1 MIDHSPVRSRL
12 MLVVCF
18 FIASSSAWA
27 RVLAD
32 EIANIEFFETRIR
45 PVLVEHCYE
54 CHSNEAA
61 EVGGGLWLDSAEAMR
76 VGGDT
81 GPAIQPGYA
90 DDSVLISAL
99 RYDSSEMPPSGKLP
113 DRVIRDFEKWIA
125 TGATDPR
132 TNTPSAASSLKTPKI
147 DLEAG
152 RQFWAFRPL
161 RVSDHLAQPGDLKWI
176 DEMVQEKLQAAAI
189 VPNGRG
195 DADTLLRR
203 LSFDL
208 TGLPPSADSMVRW
221 RADPSDVNWEIIVD
235 KMLAS
240 TAFGEHWARHWMD
253 VARYA
258 DSNGSD
264 FNATFHDAWRYR
276 DYLISNIAGDTPVDQ
291 MIRQQIA
298 GDLMPAENDNVRR
311 QNLIATTFLMLG
323 TKMLSERDKTK
334 LTMDVVDE
342 QIDTVGRAFMGMTL
356 GCARCHDHKFDPVPM
371 RDYYA
376 LAGIFRSTMSLQG
389 ESQKYVSTWKPVP
402 LPTSQDHLDALQ
414 EHGEKLRQAKD
425 ALAKAEAK
433 IKKQETPVRQLAG
446 IVIDDESA
454 IRTGDW
460 VVSTYLKG
468 FIGSGYLHDD
478 NRNKDNASLQF
489 KTTLASERSKPDSE
503 RVTKQNGKATVRWEA
518 RLWYTPGGT
527 RASNVPVEVRVGD
540 ETRLV
545 KVDQRKS
552 GKDGPIA
559 SLGFFEVGQGTE
571 AVVTI
576 SNSGTSGHVIAD
588 AVQWI
593 PHGGMQ
599 PVVERGNQDVQ
610 KVAELK
616 HRRDSIK
623 TELAAL
629 VKDAPAPLP
638 TAMAVVDKSA
648 AEVVDCPMHVRG
660 EVNNLGDTVPRGFLS
675 VCGAPDESPSTLAFT
690 GSGRLELAAW
700 MTDPDHPLTSRVA
713 VNRIWMRLMGDGI
726 VRTVDNF
733 GERGERPSHPELLD
747 SLAVDFM
754 RNGWSRKR
762 LVRQIVLSETY
773 RRGSQSSV
781 LGDAIDPE
789 NRFLWRANRKRLPA
803 ESIRDS
809 MLVIAGS
816 LSREG
821 LDDPMNGYGTLVSS
835 NDAKSKSKISFAV
848 NDHRRTVY
856 LPTIRGEIP
865 ALLAALDVADAD
877 LLVGKRPTTNV
888 PAQPL
893 ALLGSSEV
901 REWAGLTANRLLT
914 EVENESERVQWAYER
929 VLQRLPTAEDHEL
942 VGRWLGSETAR
953 AMPNDQT
960 RWQQWIAAMFAG
972 TEFRILE

>member
-1 MIDHSPVRSRL
+1 MTDHSPVPSRL
-12 MLVVCF
+12 MMAICLGIVGMTTSV
-18 FIASSSAWA
+18 I
-27 RVLAD
+27 AD
-32 EIANIEFFETRIR
+32 EIANVDFFETRIR

-54 CHSNEAA
+54 CHSSDAT
-61 EVGGGLWLDSAEAMR
+61 EVGGGLWLDSAEAML

-81 GPAIQPGYA
+81 GPAIQPGNV
-90 DDSVLISAL
+90 DESVLVSAL

-113 DRVIRDFEKWIA
+113 DEIIRDFEKWIA
-125 TGATDPR
+125 AGATDPR
-132 TNTPSAASSLKTPKI
+132 TTSLGVTPHPKSPGI

-161 RVSDHLAQPGDLKWI
+161 HASENLVLSSEVSWI
-176 DEMVQEKLQAAAI
+176 DELVQSKLQSAAI
-189 VPNGRG
+189 VPNRRG

-208 TGLPPSADSMVRW
+208 TGLPPSAESMIRW
-221 RADPSDVNWEIIVD
+221 RADPSDAQWQAIVD
-235 KMLAS
+235 EMLAS
-240 TAFGEHWARHWMD
+240 TAFAEHWARHWMD

-276 DYLISNIAGDTPVDQ
+276 DYLISNIADDTPVDQ

-298 GDLMPAENDNVRR
+298 GDLMPAETDEVRR

-323 TKMLSERDKTK
+323 TKMLSERDKAK

-371 RDYYA
+371 QDYYA

-402 LPTSQDHLDALQ
+402 LPTSQDHLDLLK
-414 EHGEKLRQAKD
+414 EHAEKLKQTKD
-425 ALAKAEAK
+425 ALAEAEAQ
-433 IKKQETPVRQLAG
+433 IKKYAIPAKQLAG
-446 IVIDDESA
+446 VVIDDESA

-478 NRNKDNASLQF
+478 NRNKGDASLQF
-489 KTTLASERSKPDSE
+489 KATLTVERSESGSE
-503 RVTKQNGKATVRWEA
+503 KVTKEKNSSPTVRWEA

-527 RASNVPVEVRVGD
+527 RASNVPVEIRIGD

-545 KVDQRKS
+545 NVDQRKS
-552 GKDGPIA
+552 GDDGPVA
-559 SLGFFEVGQGTE
+559 SLGFFEVDLGTE
-571 AVVTI
+571 AVVTV
-576 SNSGTSGHVIAD
+576 SNAGTSGHVIAD

-593 PHGGMQ
+593 PQDGAQ
-599 PVVERGNQDVQ
+599 PATERVDQNLQ
-610 KVAELK
+610 KVTKLK
-616 HRRDSIK
+616 QRRDVLKS
-623 TELAAL
+623 ELTAL
-629 VKDAPAPLP
+629 VKAAPAPLP
-638 TAMAVVDKSA
+638 TAMAVVDRPTE
-648 AEVVDCPMHVRG
+648 EVVDCPLHVRG
-660 EVNNLGDTVPRGFLS
+660 EVSNLGDTVPRGFLS
-675 VCGAPDESPSTLAFT
+675 VCGAPDESQSSLSFT

-700 MTDPDHPLTSRVA
+700 LTDPDHPLTSRVA

-754 RNGWSRKR
+754 RNGWSRKK
-762 LVRQIVLSETY
+762 LVRQIVMSETY
-773 RRGSQSSV
+773 RRGSQSSAIC
-781 LGDAIDPE
+781 DAVDPE
-789 NRFLWRANRKRLPA
+789 NRLLWRANRKRLPA

-816 LSREG
+816 LSHEG

-835 NDAKSKSKISFAV
+835 NNAGSKSKISFTI
-848 NDHRRTVY
+848 NDNRRTVY
-856 LPTIRGEIP
+856 LPIIRGAIP
-865 ALLAALDVADAD
+865 ALLSALDVADAD

-888 PAQPL
+888 PAQAL
-893 ALLGSSEV
+893 ALMGSSEV
-901 REWAGLTANRLLT
+901 RQWAGLTATKLLV
-914 EVENESERVQWAYER
+914 EVPNESERVQWVYQR
-929 VLQRLPTAEDHEL
+929 VLQRSPTAEDHEL
-942 VGRWLGSETAR
+942 VHRWLGSETAQ